1 METTQIP
8 FQSLS
13 ASDTRFLVAYLAAQG
28 DIVSFAKAA
37 NLKLQEAV
45 QWAFSPHIN
54 NALNQLHEMQTV
66 EFQAAATA
74 AKHTC
79 IQILTSTLT
88 QIVEF
93 HEKNKDDPAL
103 RTKASARFGTLLRA
117 LSLLARVSG
126 FKLSTSPAASPR
138 AAKPKLDDPK
148 APPQNNWH
156 PQTPRPVPP
165 YLPWPPLL
173 NNSILFPS
181 WAAKPH
187 PQSSNSSTRAAEP
200 APSTRFQRASP
211 LPYLEQKLA
220 PTAQARKRELYYSHI
235 LLPTLFHSYYLN
247 TSHQLSDLNQRTVFL
262 KLPGT

>member
-148 APPQNNWH
+148 SPASKQLASTNTPPSTSVPSVAPTSQQFDPL
-156 PQTPRPVPP
+156 PVLGRQTTPPVIQ
-165 YLPWPPLL
+165 LFNACGGARAVNPLSESL
-173 NNSILFPS
+173 
-181 WAAKPH
+181 
-187 PQSSNSSTRAAEP
+187 
-200 APSTRFQRASP
+200 APSIPRT
-211 LPYLEQKLA
+211 K
-220 PTAQARKRELYYSHI
+220 ARPNRS
-235 LLPTLFHSYYLN
+235 S
-247 TSHQLSDLNQRTVFL
+247 
-262 KLPGT
+262 